1 MHRVDRVAHLSGSD
15 EVKINFRNI
24 GGAESG
30 TSIHSGLHLTYLSIQ
45 KLEYLEREEIVVT
58 GSTSIGL
65 DSSYNGG
72 TVIITPLSGDVT
84 YTLPNPESN
93 FKVKFLAGTNLD
105 SHNLIFRTKQS
116 SQKIFGMFYRISQGG
131 DSDTGLD
138 TSPQSFNGAGNSS
151 FAGGASEV
159 HKNTITIDN
168 ALQGSDIDFY
178 SDGVHWYV
186 KGSIVAAGAGVSVSA
201 TTTFSNES
209 Y

>member
-1 MHRVDRVAHLSGSD
+1 
-15 EVKINFRNI
+15 
-24 GGAESG
+24 
-30 TSIHSGLHLTYLSIQ
+30 
-45 KLEYLEREEIVVT
+45 
-58 GSTSIGL
+58 
-65 DSSYNGG
+65 
-72 TVIITPLSGDVT
+72 
-84 YTLPNPESN
+84 
-93 FKVKFLAGTNLD
+93 
-105 SHNLIFRTKQS
+105 
-116 SQKIFGMFYRISQGG
+116 MFYRISQGG

-201 TTTFSNES
+201 TIRS
-209 Y
+209 